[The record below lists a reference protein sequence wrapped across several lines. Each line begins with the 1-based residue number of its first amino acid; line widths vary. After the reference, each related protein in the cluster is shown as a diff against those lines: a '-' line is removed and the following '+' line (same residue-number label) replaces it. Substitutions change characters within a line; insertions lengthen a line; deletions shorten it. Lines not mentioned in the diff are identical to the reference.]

1 MRDVFMWRTEAAR
14 AVYMYNDA
22 TARPLLDAPR
32 KDYSPLF
39 FGGLEFKRFK
49 AISQGVERRIV
60 GPRTPIDRRQFFL
73 SALLLP
79 APFCPFSR

>member
-1 MRDVFMWRTEAAR
+1 MWRTEAAR
-14 AVYMYNDA
+14 VVYMYNDV
-22 TARPLLDAPR
+22 TARRLLLDAPR
-32 KDYSPLF
+32 KDHSPLFF

-60 GPRTPIDRRQFFL
+60 GPRTPIDRRQFLL